1 MGDFCESE
9 MCFCNTLLC
18 FLLDSCAGR
27 WYSWRGSGLYS
38 ERGEYF
44 LGPMQSGTLFVL
56 FSVSRLS
63 HHCMAERKFN
73 TSRKLGK
80 FYKSSWN
87 SMKSILSVSFLIFL
101 MVFSNCFFFFSFF
114 LETLFCNCWLQNM
127 ASHSYYTWKVSI
139 MLLYGPIL
147 WIYILT
153 VNNIRLFRS
162 VKIVMLWLK
171 NQIPLCSSFY

>member
-1 MGDFCESE
+1 MGDFCESG
-9 MCFCNTLLC
+9 MCLCNTLLC

-101 MVFSNCFFFFSFF
+101 MLFS
-114 LETLFCNCWLQNM
+114 NCWLQNM

-153 VNNIRLFRS
+153 VTNIRLFRS

>member
-1 MGDFCESE
+1 MGDFCESG

-87 SMKSILSVSFLIFL
+87 SMKSILPVSFLIFL
-101 MVFSNCFFFFSFF
+101 MLFSNCFFFFFF
-114 LETLFCNCWLQNM
+114 FFEKRYSAIADCKIWLAILITPGKFLSCCYMVLFFGYTFWLLPISDCLE
-127 ASHSYYTWKVSI
+127 V
-139 MLLYGPIL
+139 
-147 WIYILT
+147 
-153 VNNIRLFRS
+153 
-162 VKIVMLWLK
+162 
-171 NQIPLCSSFY
+171 